1 MEIRQVVKSDIP
13 ACVEVFMESYNRL
26 PWNYSWKFD
35 DAVDYLNEYFDSK
48 QFVGYVIVDNGIIA
62 GAMFGHKKT
71 WWTNKQ
77 LFIDELF
84 VSHKFQGLGF
94 GKKLIQHTEDYC
106 KDNCIEMIT
115 LMTNKFMPALKFYDA
130 IDFVKVDQFV
140 FMFKQI
146 E

>member
-1 MEIRQVVKSDIP
+1 MEIRQLLKSDIP
-13 ACVEVFMESYNRL
+13 ACVEIFMESYNRL
-26 PWNYSWKFD
+26 PWNYNWKFD
-35 DAVDYLNEYFDSK
+35 DAVVYLTEYFDSK
-48 QFVGYVIVDNGIIA
+48 QFVGYVIVDNGAIA

-71 WWTNKQ
+71 WWTNNQ

-84 VSHKFQGLGF
+84 VSHKRQGAGF
-94 GKKLIQHTEDYC
+94 GKKLIQHAEGFC
-106 KDNCIEMIT
+106 KDNGVEMIT